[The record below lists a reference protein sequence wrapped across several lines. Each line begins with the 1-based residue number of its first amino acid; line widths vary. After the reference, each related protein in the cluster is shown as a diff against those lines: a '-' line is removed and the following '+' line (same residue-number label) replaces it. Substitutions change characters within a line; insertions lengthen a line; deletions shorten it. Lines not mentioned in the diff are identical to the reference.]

1 VEGGGGGVREGEG
14 KEGGGGEGLVAV
26 AARPV
31 WGGREG
37 IYSVVEEERAEE
49 GRWRRGGRGWWR
61 K

>member
-1 VEGGGGGVREGEG
+1 LGE
-14 KEGGGGEGLVAV
+14 
-26 AARPV
+26 
-31 WGGREG
+31 REG